1 MEIDGCS
8 ITVRRA
14 EGTNMGF
21 VFGDGVASHR
31 TVSLAEDVIVT
42 LMFRDPPQAP
52 LLHLTRYELVEQH
65 PILIREKTLNYNIFS
80 LVGAYR
86 PPS

>member
-8 ITVRRA
+8 ITVRGA

-21 VFGDGVASHR
+21 VFGDGLASSR
-31 TVSLAEDVIVT
+31 TVSLAEDVVVS

-52 LLHLTRYELVEQH
+52 LLHLARCELVEQH
-65 PILIREKTLNYNIFS
+65 PILIR
-80 LVGAYR
+80 
-86 PPS
+86 